1 MRFRLRT
8 DWGFRSMAVTTGW
21 NDRTSVY
28 AQHIRPFFDQE
39 QAMKHE
45 LPDLPYAKNSL
56 EPHISAETLE
66 YHHDKHHAK
75 YVANLNDLVDGTEFA
90 DLPLED
96 VIRQSTGK
104 IFNNAA
110 QAWNHAFYW
119 DCLSPQGGG
128 KPQGALAEAIDRQFG
143 SFEQFQE
150 KFNDSATSLFGSG
163 WTWLVQDPDGRLA
176 IESGG
181 NADTPLADGGKKPLL
196 TCDVWEHA
204 YYIDY
209 RNARPKYLEAF
220 WNLVNWSLVNQ
231 LYES

>member
-1 MRFRLRT
+1 
-8 DWGFRSMAVTTGW
+8 V
-21 NDRTSVY
+21 
-28 AQHIRPFFDQE
+28 
-39 QAMKHE
+39 KHE
-45 LPDLPYAKNSL
+45 LPGLPYAKSAL

-75 YVANLNDLVDGTEFA
+75 YVATLNELVSGTEFA
-90 DLPLED
+90 ELPLEQ

-128 KPQGALAEAIDRQFG
+128 RPEGSLSDAIDRQFG
-143 SFEQFQE
+143 SFEQFRE
-150 KFNDSATSLFGSG
+150 KFNDLATSLFGSG
-163 WTWLVQDPDGRLA
+163 WTWLVQGDDGQLA
-176 IESGG
+176 IENGS
-181 NADTPLADGGKKPLL
+181 NAETPLADGARRPLL

-209 RNARPKYLEAF
+209 RNARPKYLDAF
-220 WNLVNWSLVNQ
+220 WSVVNWPFVKQ
-231 LYES
+231 QYES